1 MPAQPDL
8 SKLSVTQF
16 AERFRGEMIPLSN
29 TFSYFCASV
38 PMSEEDL
45 KEYLEEPVAA
55 LPPTIARALPKISI
69 LLVPYL
75 ERGDGHEK
83 RKTAPPAADY
93 VSIER
98 PPEGRLSPYTQLK
111 LGDETVLAFALKD
124 QEVAEY
130 HYRFYHLLATLMAD
144 HWSDDVENRY
154 IRVLRD
160 ELSADVHGEVDEPS
174 WRLKQAMR
182 RSQNVRNG
190 KAFREYARQSFADT
204 LTLYLH
210 GICCDIDVDTG
221 PRQLPSRYLRKR
233 LLLLE
238 ECSRRRRVT
247 RCSPNSSKRIKSRF
261 IRVDREIP
269 DLRIQFALRIL
280 DKRVFAWLQRL
291 LRPDPEQQIGFLLLE
306 GFDLVELL
314 LHHAVIFQLQDGY
327 IFRHA
332 PVLFRRQPDDVD
344 AFIIGKPEVKFRA
357 NIGEVQRR
365 MLAIQFHGGLAGH
378 RGNRRQ
384 HPQDGALFVADDLR
398 FRLLHRL
405 DRFAANVVG
414 AGLGW
419 DAGDLLLRQLLGRA
433 FFGFG
438 LGVGGDLGCA
448 VR

>member
-1 MPAQPDL
+1 MPAQLDL

-55 LPPTIARALPKISI
+55 LPPTIAGALPKISI

-83 RKTAPPAADY
+83 RKAAPPTADY

-144 HWSDDVENRY
+144 HWTDDVETRY
-154 IRVLRD
+154 IRILRD

-221 PRQLPSRYLRKR
+221 PRQLPSRNLRKR
-233 LLLLE
+233 LMLLE
-238 ECSRRRRVT
+238 ELF
-247 RCSPNSSKRIKSRF
+247 P
-261 IRVDREIP
+261 P
-269 DLRIQFALRIL
+269 PQGYA
-280 DKRVFAWLQRL
+280 VF
-291 LRPDPEQQIGFLLLE
+291 PEQLE
-306 GFDLVELL
+306 
-314 LHHAVIFQLQDGY
+314 A
-327 IFRHA
+327 
-332 PVLFRRQPDDVD
+332 
-344 AFIIGKPEVKFRA
+344 
-357 NIGEVQRR
+357 
-365 MLAIQFHGGLAGH
+365 
-378 RGNRRQ
+378 
-384 HPQDGALFVADDLR
+384 
-398 FRLLHRL
+398 
-405 DRFAANVVG
+405 
-414 AGLGW
+414 
-419 DAGDLLLRQLLGRA
+419 
-433 FFGFG
+433 
-438 LGVGGDLGCA
+438 
-448 VR
+448 

>member
-1 MPAQPDL
+1 MPAQLDL

-55 LPPTIARALPKISI
+55 LPPAIAGALPKISI

-144 HWSDDVENRY
+144 HWTDDVETRY

-182 RSQNVRNG
+182 RSQNVRSG

-221 PRQLPSRYLRKR
+221 PRQLPSRNLRKR
-233 LLLLE
+233 LMLLE
-238 ECSRRRRVT
+238 ELF
-247 RCSPNSSKRIKSRF
+247 P
-261 IRVDREIP
+261 P
-269 DLRIQFALRIL
+269 PQGYA
-280 DKRVFAWLQRL
+280 VF
-291 LRPDPEQQIGFLLLE
+291 PEQLE
-306 GFDLVELL
+306 
-314 LHHAVIFQLQDGY
+314 A
-327 IFRHA
+327 
-332 PVLFRRQPDDVD
+332 
-344 AFIIGKPEVKFRA
+344 
-357 NIGEVQRR
+357 
-365 MLAIQFHGGLAGH
+365 
-378 RGNRRQ
+378 
-384 HPQDGALFVADDLR
+384 
-398 FRLLHRL
+398 
-405 DRFAANVVG
+405 
-414 AGLGW
+414 
-419 DAGDLLLRQLLGRA
+419 
-433 FFGFG
+433 
-438 LGVGGDLGCA
+438 
-448 VR
+448 